1 MCWRLGALSHYV
13 AIWLC
18 TSHLHVALWLTRGG
32 CDNKMVLAI
41 LYPVFVLDKK
51 VFNPSRWNNVQR
63 QGNLFL
69 CLFSQV
75 NALF

>member
-1 MCWRLGALSHYV
+1 MEKDGAAKQRVSHQHGH
-13 AIWLC
+13 ATL
-18 TSHLHVALWLTRGG
+18 LAKQGG
-32 CDNKMVLAI
+32 WDNKMVLAI

>member
-1 MCWRLGALSHYV
+1 MEKDGAAKQRVSHQQGH
-13 AIWLC
+13 ATL
-18 TSHLHVALWLTRGG
+18 LAKQGG
-32 CDNKMVLAI
+32 GWDNKMVLAI